1 MNRDWR
7 VDFRSHRRLFDDIFK
22 VDEVIV
28 AHQQYDGTMSVDE
41 RLLIFERGDA
51 IAVLLFNAEKR
62 TVVLV
67 EQFRA
72 PVLIG
77 RRREDPA
84 SANGWLTE
92 AVAGTIDPGES
103 AEQAVIRETLEET
116 GYRIEDP
123 ELIGKFFLSPGGSS
137 ERIFLY
143 FARVSEAEKLQK
155 GGGLDGEDIKVL
167 QIAVDDL
174 LDRLAKGLIED
185 AKLAIAAHWLKDNIG
200 RL

>member
-7 VDFRSHRRLFDDIFK
+7 VDFRSNRRLFDDIFK

-92 AVAGTIDPGES
+92 AVAGTIEPGES

-185 AKLAIAAHWLKDNIG
+185 AKLAIATHWLKDNIG

>member
-1 MNRDWR
+1 MSRAWR
-7 VDFRSHRRLFDDIFK
+7 VDFRSHRRLFDDVFK

-28 AHQQYDGTMSVDE
+28 AHQRYDGTMSADE
-41 RLLIFERGDA
+41 RRLIFERGDA

-62 TVVLV
+62 MVVLV

-84 SANGWLTE
+84 SANGWITE
-92 AVAGTIDPGES
+92 AVAGTIDPGEG
-103 AEQAVIRETLEET
+103 AERAVIRETLEET

-143 FARVSEAEKLQK
+143 FARASEAERLQK
-155 GGGLDGEDIKVL
+155 GGGVDGEDIKVL
-167 QIAVDDL
+167 QIGVDDL
-174 LDRLAKGLIED
+174 LDRLAKGFIED
-185 AKLAIAAHWLKDNIG
+185 AKLAIAAYWLKDNIG

>member
-28 AHQQYDGTMSVDE
+28 AHQQYDGTMSADE

-92 AVAGTIDPGES
+92 AVAGTIEPGES

-123 ELIGKFFLSPGGSS
+123 ELIGKFFSSPGGSS

>member
-7 VDFRSHRRLFDDIFK
+7 VDFRSNRRLFDDIFK

-84 SANGWLTE
+84 SANGWITE
-92 AVAGTIDPGES
+92 AVAGTIEPGES

>member
-92 AVAGTIDPGES
+92 AVAGTIEPGES

-123 ELIGKFFLSPGGSS
+123 ELIGKFFSSPGGSS

>member
-92 AVAGTIDPGES
+92 AVAGTIEPGES

-167 QIAVDDL
+167 QIGVDDL

-185 AKLAIAAHWLKDNIG
+185 AKLAIAACWLKDNIG